1 VSKVL
6 VLGGSR
12 SGKSAFAEELL
23 DSWLEVTYLATSR
36 VDDADAEWAARVAV
50 HRSRRPVG
58 WTTLETTLPSE
69 LVRGGA
75 VLVDSVTTW
84 VAALMDETGV
94 WDAAD
99 SAGAHAADS
108 AGAHAAER
116 SDNGA
121 AALQRLAARCDAL
134 VNNWVMT
141 PAHVVAVSDEVGL
154 GVVPETRAGRLFRD
168 TLGAVNQRLAAT
180 ADEVWFVVAGLP
192 QRLR

>member
-1 VSKVL
+1 VSRVL

-12 SGKSAFAEELL
+12 SGKSAFAESLL
-23 DSWLEVTYLATSR
+23 TGRDDVTYLATSTAAP
-36 VDDADAEWAARVAV
+36 DDAEWASRVAA
-50 HRSRRPVG
+50 HRARRPAG
-58 WTTLETTLPSE
+58 WSTLETTAPSD
-69 LVRGGA
+69 LLRRGA

-94 WDAAD
+94 WTDEPG
-99 SAGAHAADS
+99 S
-108 AGAHAAER
+108 AER
-116 SDNGA
+116 
-121 AALQRLAARCDAL
+121 LAGRCDAL
-134 VNNWVMT
+134 INAWTMT

-168 TLGAVNQRLAAT
+168 TLGEVNQRLAGT

>member
-1 VSKVL
+1 MARVL

-12 SGKSAFAEELL
+12 SGKSAHAESLVA
-23 DSWLEVTYLATSR
+23 DRPGVVYLATSTPPP
-36 VDDADAEWAARVAV
+36 DDAEWTRRVAA
-50 HRSRRPVG
+50 HRARRPAG
-58 WTTLETTLPSE
+58 WTTLETTAPSE
-69 LVRGGA
+69 LLRGGT

-94 WDAAD
+94 WTDEQ
-99 SAGAHAADS
+99 GALD
-108 AGAHAAER
+108 
-116 SDNGA
+116 
-121 AALQRLAARCDAL
+121 RLAGRVDAL
-134 VNNWVMT
+134 VNAWAMT

-168 TLGAVNQRLAAT
+168 TLGEVNQRLAGT

>member
-1 VSKVL
+1 VSRVL

-12 SGKSAFAEELL
+12 SGKSAHAESLVA
-23 DSWLEVTYLATSR
+23 DRDDVVYLATSTAAP
-36 VDDADAEWAARVAV
+36 DDAEWAQRVAA
-50 HRSRRPVG
+50 HRARRPAG
-58 WTTLETTLPSE
+58 WTTLETTAPSD
-69 LVRGGA
+69 LLRRGT

-94 WDAAD
+94 WAD
-99 SAGAHAADS
+99 EPGALD
-108 AGAHAAER
+108 
-116 SDNGA
+116 
-121 AALQRLAARCDAL
+121 RLAGRCDAL
-134 VNNWVMT
+134 VGAWTMT

-168 TLGAVNQRLAAT
+168 ALGEVNQRLAGT

>member
-1 VSKVL
+1 MSRVL

-12 SGKSAFAEELL
+12 SGKSAHAESLL
-23 DSWLEVTYLATSR
+23 ADRADVVYLATSAPAP
-36 VDDADAEWAARVAV
+36 DDAEWAQRVAA
-50 HRSRRPVG
+50 HRARRPAG
-58 WTTLETTLPSE
+58 WTTLETTAPSD
-69 LVRGGA
+69 LLRGGA

-94 WDAAD
+94 WTAEP
-99 SAGAHAADS
+99 GA
-108 AGAHAAER
+108 
-116 SDNGA
+116 SD
-121 AALQRLAARCDAL
+121 RLVDRVDAL
-134 VNNWVMT
+134 VNAWAMT

-168 TLGAVNQRLAAT
+168 TLGEVNQRLAGT

>member
-1 VSKVL
+1 MSRVL
-6 VLGGSR
+6 VLGGAR
-12 SGKSAFAEELL
+12 SGKSAYAEQLL
-23 DSWLEVTYLATSR
+23 DGWLEVTYLATSR
-36 VDDADAEWAARVAV
+36 IDDTDAA
-50 HRSRRPVG
+50 HRSRRPRS
-58 WTTLETTLPSE
+58 WTTLETTAPSE

-75 VLVDSVTTW
+75 VLIDSITTW

-99 SAGAHAADS
+99 SG
-108 AGAHAAER
+108 GAHAAE
-116 SDNGA
+116 GA
-121 AALQRLAARCDAL
+121 GDTSAALDRLTERCDAL

-168 TLGAVNQRLAAT
+168 TLGTVNQRLAAT

>member
-1 VSKVL
+1 MSRVL

-12 SGKSAFAEELL
+12 SGKSAFAESLL
-23 DSWLEVTYLATSR
+23 AGSPDVTYLAASTAAP
-36 VDDADAEWAARVAV
+36 DDAEWVARVAA
-50 HRSRRPVG
+50 HRARRPAS
-58 WTTLETTLPSE
+58 WSTLETTAPSD
-69 LVRGGA
+69 LLRRGT

-94 WDAAD
+94 WAD
-99 SAGAHAADS
+99 EAGAQ
-108 AGAHAAER
+108 ER
-116 SDNGA
+116 LTG
-121 AALQRLAARCDAL
+121 RCDAL
-134 VNNWVMT
+134 VNAWAMT

-168 TLGAVNQRLAAT
+168 VLGEVNQRLAGT

>member
-1 VSKVL
+1 VL

-12 SGKSAFAEELL
+12 SGKSAHAESLL
-23 DSWLEVTYLATSR
+23 EGRDDVTYLATSAGA
-36 VDDADAEWAARVAV
+36 DDDAEWAARVAA
-50 HRSRRPVG
+50 HRARRPAG
-58 WTTLETTLPSE
+58 WTTIETTAPSA
-69 LVRGGA
+69 LLRPGA

-94 WDAAD
+94 WDTTD
-99 SAGAHAADS
+99 PGGAHAAP
-108 AGAHAAER
+108 AA
-116 SDNGA
+116 DA
-121 AALQRLAARCDAL
+121 DAALERLAGRVDAL
-134 VNNWVMT
+134 VSNWVMT

-168 TLGAVNQRLAAT
+168 TLGTVNQRLAAT

>member
-1 VSKVL
+1 MGRVL

-12 SGKSAFAEELL
+12 SGKSAHAESL
-23 DSWLEVTYLATSR
+23 VTARADVVYLATSTPAP
-36 VDDADAEWAARVAV
+36 DDADWARRIAA
-50 HRSRRPVG
+50 HRARRPAA
-58 WTTLETTLPSE
+58 WTTLETTAPSD
-69 LVRGGA
+69 LLRGGT

-94 WDAAD
+94 WAAEP
-99 SAGAHAADS
+99 GAHD
-108 AGAHAAER
+108 
-116 SDNGA
+116 
-121 AALQRLAARCDAL
+121 RLADRVDAL
-134 VNNWVMT
+134 VNAWAMT

-168 TLGAVNQRLAAT
+168 LLGEVNQRLAGT

>member
-1 VSKVL
+1 MSRVL

-12 SGKSAFAEELL
+12 SGKSAFAESLVS
-23 DSWLEVTYLATSR
+23 DRGDVTYLATSTGTA
-36 VDDADAEWAARVAV
+36 DDAEWAARVAA
-50 HRSRRPVG
+50 HRERRPAG
-58 WTTLETTLPSE
+58 WTTVETTAPSD
-69 LVRGGA
+69 LLRGGT

-94 WDAAD
+94 WAD
-99 SAGAHAADS
+99 DER
-108 AGAHAAER
+108 AE
-116 SDNGA
+116 
-121 AALQRLAARCDAL
+121 QRLAGRCDAL
-134 VNNWVMT
+134 VNSWAMT

-168 TLGAVNQRLAAT
+168 VLGDVNQRLAGT